1 MVLRR
6 NVLPKHILE
15 SKLYRRV
22 MSLGIAD
29 RIAKAKDNKRM
40 EQEEDDLRLQRL
52 GFNEKYF
59 NNG

>member
-6 NVLPKHILE
+6 NVLPKTMFD
-15 SKLYRRV
+15 SKMYRRII
-22 MSLGIAD
+22 SLGIAD

-59 NNG
+59 NNR

>member
-1 MVLRR
+1 MVWRR
-6 NVLPKHILE
+6 SILPKTMFD
-15 SKLYRRV
+15 SKMYRRIV
-22 MSLGIAD
+22 SLGIAD